1 MKLIRI
7 HKPGTN
13 KSQLVEADRV
23 DFYRQ
28 YGYEPAVTEVKA
40 ALKPAKK
47 TAKPEPAVEEVAEAA
62 TPVQEVGDDTKG
74 E

>member
-1 MKLIRI
+1 MKLVKI

-23 DFYRQ
+23 EFYRQ
-28 YGYEPAVTEVKA
+28 YGYEPVVVEVKA
-40 ALKPAKK
+40 TVKPVKK

-62 TPVQEVGDDTKG
+62 PSVEVVGDDNKG

>member
-1 MKLIRI
+1 MKLVRV

-28 YGYEPAVTEVKA
+28 YGYEPVVVEVKA
-40 ALKPAKK
+40 TVKPVKK

-62 TPVQEVGDDTKG
+62 TPVQEVGDDNKG

>member
-1 MKLIRI
+1 MKLVKV

-23 DFYRQ
+23 EFYRQ
-28 YGYEPAVTEVKA
+28 YGYEPVVVEVKA
-40 ALKPAKK
+40 TVKPVKK

-62 TPVQEVGDDTKG
+62 PSVEVVGDDNKG

>member
-1 MKLIRI
+1 MNYVKV

-13 KSQLVEADRV
+13 KSQLVEADKI

-28 YGYEPAVTEVKA
+28 YGYEPVIVEAKATVKP
-40 ALKPAKK
+40 LKK

>member
-1 MKLIRI
+1 MKLVKV

-13 KSQLVEADRV
+13 KSQLVDADKI

-28 YGYEPAVTEVKA
+28 YGYEPVVVEAKATVKP
-40 ALKPAKK
+40 LKK
-47 TAKPEPAVEEVAEAA
+47 TAKPEPAVEEAAEAVA
-62 TPVQEVGDDTKG
+62 SIQEVGDDTKG